1 MIKILRAAAFAGL
14 AFATLPHL
22 SAESGITRKQADEIL
37 QELRQ
42 IRQLLEKPAAPTVN
56 AAAPELRA
64 EPREEA
70 PVHATVSVGDR
81 PFLGSKDAP
90 ITIVEF
96 TDYQCPFCRQF
107 HLSTFNELKTNYID
121 QGKVRFYSK
130 DLPLE
135 FHANA
140 LVAAQA
146 ARCAN
151 DQGQFWKLREIM
163 STNASTLEM
172 PNIVAW
178 AKNLNLNTDSFQSCV
193 QSGKYKDAVQADAQ
207 EARRIGAE
215 GTPAFVIGKSLPD
228 GVDGELLV
236 GAFPYGVFEQK
247 LKALESGR

>member
-14 AFATLPHL
+14 AFAMLPRL
-22 SAESGITRKQADEIL
+22 SAETGITRKQADEIL

-42 IRQLLEKPAAPTVN
+42 IRQLLQKPATPTVS
-56 AAAPELRA
+56 APSP

-70 PVHATVSVGDR
+70 PVRATISVADR

-96 TDYQCPFCRQF
+96 TDYQCPFCRGF
-107 HLSTFNELKTNYID
+107 HLNTFNDLKTNYID

-130 DLPLE
+130 DLPLD

-146 ARCAN
+146 ARCAG
-151 DQGQFWKLREIM
+151 DQGLFWKLREIM
-163 STNASTLEM
+163 SSNAGTLEL

-178 AKNLNLNTDSFQSCV
+178 AKNLNLNADSFQSCIV
-193 QSGKYKDAVQADAQ
+193 SGKYKDAVQADAQ

-228 GVDGELLV
+228 GVDGEVLV
-236 GAFPYGVFEQK
+236 GALPYGVFEQK